1 MKIQNNVE
9 DGSVDI
15 HLTEEDINL
24 MSPVAFQLWNALGE
38 IFMEEG

>member
-15 HLTEEDINL
+15 HLTKEDIML
-24 MSPVAFQLWNALGE
+24 MSPIAFKLWNAHVD
-38 IFMEEG
+38 IFMEEE